1 MRSLRR
7 NSALL
12 GAALLVVVACT
23 DDAAPTT
30 TADSVTTTS
39 GEGSTTMSHGDS
51 TTTTEIQR
59 EEVLIT
65 EDQNYPDG
73 VVIPPD
79 ESWVLDPNTS
89 ITLTSSGNIEVLGE
103 LVMRPA
109 SGDIEHAVVFEGV
122 DIGAFEGGGM
132 DPLPTDVGLWVMGDG
147 QLDIQGEEKT
157 AWGYD
162 YDPAWAGDEVVAA
175 PNAPEDFENFEPVT
189 AAPPS
194 NELGY
199 PTELLNLTRNV
210 RIEGTPEGYSH
221 VFIRSTQPQTIRY
234 AALRYVAPEF
244 GESDATGRYGIHIH
258 MAGDGSRG
266 SIIEGVVIRD
276 AGNHAFVPHAS
287 HGITFRDTIAFNVL
301 NEAYWWDEPPEPDG
315 DDTDPLNN
323 TNDLIWDRAVVAGL
337 DLGTP
342 GNRFR
347 LAGFYLGNGENL
359 TMTNS
364 VAVGVKGESGA
375 DRSGF
380 IWPESAEAVW
390 VFEDNIAHNNAA
402 NGIFVWQNNSDRH
415 DVERF
420 TAYYNSGAGINHGAY
435 ENSYQYKDLVLREN
449 GLGVISH
456 ALGTESEGTDTQTWT
471 NVQTDGGVLYID
483 EHATES
489 EVPVRFVEC
498 DFSQVVV
505 ADEEEEPSEYD
516 FVNCGLAPEQFD
528 LSEAHPDARFRV
540 QSSDGTAY
548 ELRGDG
554 TVSEIDAFFE
564 G

>member
-1 MRSLRR
+1 M
-7 NSALL
+7 

-23 DDAAPTT
+23 EDTAPTT
-30 TADSVTTTS
+30 SEGSSTTTS
-39 GEGSTTMSHGDS
+39 DAGSTTMSHGES

-65 EDQNYPDG
+65 EDQNYPEG

-79 ESWVLDPNTS
+79 ESWVLDPDTS
-89 ITLTSSGNIEVLGE
+89 ITLSSSGNIEVLGE

-109 SGDIEHAVVFEGV
+109 SGDIDHAVIFEGV
-122 DIGAFEGGGM
+122 DIAAFEGGGM
-132 DPLPTDVGLWVMGDG
+132 DPLPADVGLWVMGDG
-147 QLDIQGEEKT
+147 QLDIQGEEKV

-175 PNAPEDFENFEPVT
+175 PNAPEDYENFEPVT
-189 AAPPS
+189 AVPAP
-194 NELGY
+194 NDLGY

-210 RIEGTPEGYSH
+210 RIEGTPEGYTH
-221 VFIRSTQPQTIRY
+221 VFIRSTRPQTIRY
-234 AALRYVAPEF
+234 TALRYVAPEF

-258 MAGDGSRG
+258 MSGDGSRG

-323 TNDLIWDRAVVAGL
+323 TNDLIWDRAVAAGV

-364 VAVGVKGESGA
+364 VAVGVQGESGA

-390 VFEDNIAHNNAA
+390 LFENNIAHNNAA

-415 DVERF
+415 DVGPF
-420 TAYYNSGAGINHGAY
+420 LAYYNAGAGVNHGAY
-435 ENSYQYKDLVLREN
+435 ENSYQYHDLILREN

-456 ALGTESEGTDTQTWT
+456 AFGTESEGTDTQTWT
-471 NVQTDGGVLYID
+471 NVVTEGGILSIE

-489 EVPVRFVEC
+489 EVPVRFVDC
-498 DFSQVVV
+498 DFGQVVV

-516 FVNCGLAPEQFD
+516 FVNCGQLAPEQFD
-528 LSEAHPDARFRV
+528 LSEAHSDARFRV

-554 TVSEIDAFFE
+554 TVSEIDAFYE